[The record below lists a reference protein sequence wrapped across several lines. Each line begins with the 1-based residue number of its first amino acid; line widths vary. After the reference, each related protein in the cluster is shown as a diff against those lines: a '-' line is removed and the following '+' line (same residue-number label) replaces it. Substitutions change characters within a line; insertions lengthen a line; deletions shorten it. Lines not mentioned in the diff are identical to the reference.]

1 MKILFVSPRY
11 AGGIGG
17 HANLL
22 AQKLRKHGYDV
33 TLMHVPHIPI
43 KNLKNP
49 SFAIIG
55 IMMALLSNKKYDIVH
70 AFNVPSAFVMK
81 FVKAKKKVLSV
92 HGVYAEQVESLHSTG
107 ISSIVTSTESRV
119 LKWADKLTTD
129 SAFVK
134 NVYKEKLNL
143 DVELL
148 SAPIDETR
156 FEEIPEVSKV
166 KNQVIY
172 IGRDSYEKGIDILKS
187 IESKINGKVV
197 YCTNVSWK
205 EAMTTLKSSTVLV
218 VPSRMESIPWTIKEA
233 FYLKVPVVATK
244 VGGVP
249 EIVED
254 QVTGILVPPNDP
266 SALLNAINSLLT
278 DEELAKKLIDNAFNR
293 FIKNMT
299 YDVILPKY
307 VQFYENLIR

>member
-134 NVYKEKLNL
+134 NAYKEKLNL

-197 YCTNVSWK
+197 YCTNVSWN
-205 EAMTTLKSSTVLV
+205 EAMTALKSSTVLV

-299 YDVILPKY
+299 YDIILPKY

>member
-1 MKILFVSPRY
+1 MKILFISPRY

-81 FVKAKKKVLSV
+81 VVKAKKKVLSI

-134 NVYKEKLNL
+134 KAYKKKLNL

-156 FEEIPEVSKV
+156 FEEIPEVPKI
-166 KNQVIY
+166 KNQVAY
-172 IGRDSYEKGIDILKS
+172 VGRDSYEKGIDILKS

-197 YCTNVSWK
+197 YCTNVSWR
-205 EAMTTLKSSTVLV
+205 EAMTTLKSSTILV

-233 FYLKVPVVATK
+233 FYLKVPVVATN

-266 SALLNAINSLLT
+266 STLLNAINSLLANK
-278 DEELAKKLIDNAFNR
+278 ELAKKLIDNAFNS

-299 YDVILPKY
+299 YDTILPKY

>member
-1 MKILFVSPRY
+1 MKILFISPRY

-22 AQKLRKHGYDV
+22 AQKLHKQGYDV

-55 IMMALLSNKKYDIVH
+55 MMMALLSNKKYDIVH

-92 HGVYAEQVESLHSTG
+92 HGVYAEQVESLHSSG
-107 ISSIVTSTESRV
+107 ISNIVTSTESRV

-134 NVYKEKLNL
+134 KIYKDKLNL

-156 FEEIPEVSKV
+156 FTEIPEVCKV
-166 KNQVIY
+166 ENQVVY
-172 IGRDSYEKGIDILKS
+172 VGRDSYEKGIDILKN

-197 YCTNVSWK
+197 YCTNITWK
-205 EAMTTLKSSTVLV
+205 EAMTTLKSSAVVV

-244 VGGVP
+244 VGGIP

-254 QVTGILVPPNDP
+254 KVTGILVPPNDP
-266 SALLNAINSLLT
+266 PALLNAINLLLI
-278 DEELAKKLIDNAFNR
+278 DNELAKKLTDNAFNS

-299 YDVILPKY
+299 YDMILPKY
-307 VQFYENLIR
+307 TKFYENLIR